1 LTRTAAV
8 ILLLLWPAALWCGG
22 GCGGRTTASSLPGS
36 MDVESNEPQWQ
47 DAFERTPEMV
57 LVVRPQALL
66 HDRMYGPVLG
76 RCIELARQQSRM
88 AVATGALDVMLD
100 ATEVI
105 VGARDNGTLGQ
116 RGARAAP
123 GAEDATDDLVV
134 AVRGVRAEIDPA
146 ALVDEGG
153 KAFWAPGPNAP
164 SSYVRELLRVH
175 DEGGVEASLFELPG
189 RDWVIATGPARMR
202 ARDAFSRPSRRAGVP
217 APATLQVL
225 DQLDH
230 NALAVARVSGPALVA
245 RVGSLRPPSILAP
258 IGHHLT
264 ALTITLPPG
273 DAAIIRATLEYSGDA
288 AALAEA
294 TLRDAFRV
302 LVGNKPAEYAWLQS
316 ATVTR
321 TGCCVVVSAPV
332 PAQLLRKMP
341 EPVSAPQPRDAPAT
355 H

>member
-1 LTRTAAV
+1 
-8 ILLLLWPAALWCGG
+8 
-22 GCGGRTTASSLPGS
+22 
-36 MDVESNEPQWQ
+36 
-47 DAFERTPEMV
+47 
-57 LVVRPQALL
+57 
-66 HDRMYGPVLG
+66 MYGPLLG

-100 ATEVI
+100 AEEVI
-105 VGARDNGTLGQ
+105 VGARDNGTRGA

-146 ALVDEGG
+146 ALVDEAG

-164 SSYVRELLRVH
+164 SAYVRELLRVH

-189 RDWVIATGPARMR
+189 RDWVIATGPARVR
-202 ARDAFSRPSRRAGVP
+202 ARDAFSRPSRRADVQ
-217 APATLQVL
+217 ATAVFQGL
-225 DQLDH
+225 DQLNQ
-230 NALAVARVSGPALVA
+230 NALAVARISGPALVA

-258 IGHHLT
+258 IGRHLT
-264 ALTITLPPG
+264 ALTVALPPG
-273 DAAIIRATLEYSGDA
+273 DDAVIRATFEYAGDA

-294 TLRDAFRV
+294 TVRDAIQV
-302 LVGNKPAEYAWLQS
+302 LVGTKPVEYAWLQS

-332 PAQLLRKMP
+332 PAPLLRKMP
-341 EPVSAPQPRDAPAT
+341 EPVSAPTHRDAAAT